1 MNLDEAVVIEK
12 FSSRME
18 ADIAA
23 GLLESEGI
31 ETLVLADDAG
41 GTYPMLQFIRG
52 VRLMVAAED
61 EAQARQILKAME
73 TGEVSESEWQSGAE
87 ATIIPFHKKTLEQSM
102 DIPQV
107 IQQMAQ
113 EAKIAARKLGALS
126 RGVKDKV
133 ILRVAEL
140 LNEQKTRIQEEN
152 RRDVAAAQEQGMPA
166 AFIDRLT
173 LSDKVM
179 ASMIKGLQEVAAL
192 PDPVGAVTGMW
203 VRPNGLR
210 VGRQR
215 IPLGVIGFIYES
227 RPNVTV
233 DAAALCFKSGNAVIL
248 KVIGFIYE
256 SRPNVT
262 VDAAALC
269 FKSGNAVILK
279 GGKEALHSNLAL
291 AALMQEAL
299 AEAQVPAAA
308 VQVIPSVAREAT
320 LELLKQDEL
329 VDLIIPRGGE
339 GLIRFVAEHSRIPV
353 LKHYKGV
360 CHIFVDEG
368 AELDLAETV
377 CFNAKVQRPGVCNAM
392 ETLLVHEAAA
402 REFIPRMFKRFREA
416 GVELRG
422 CPRTREI
429 DPETVPAQEDDWG
442 AEFLDLILAVKIVPD
457 LDAALA
463 HIAQYGSNHTEAI
476 ITRDYDRSQRFLKEV
491 DSSVVL
497 VNASTRFNDGG
508 ELGLGAEIGINTSK
522 LHAFGPMGLEELTT
536 TKFIVYGNGQIR
548 T

>member
-1 MNLDEAVVIEK
+1 MNIPE
-12 FSSRME
+12 
-18 ADIAA
+18 
-23 GLLESEGI
+23 
-31 ETLVLADDAG
+31 LVQH
-41 GTYPMLQFIRG
+41 M
-52 VRLMVAAED
+52 
-61 EAQARQILKAME
+61 AR
-73 TGEVSESEWQSGAE
+73 
-87 ATIIPFHKKTLEQSM
+87 
-102 DIPQV
+102 
-107 IQQMAQ
+107 
-113 EAKIAARKLGALS
+113 EAKGAARHLGTLS
-126 RGVKDKV
+126 REVKDRI

-140 LNEQKTRIQEEN
+140 LKERQAQIQAAN
-152 RRDVAAAQEQGMPA
+152 RLDVEAAQAQGQAA

-173 LSDKVM
+173 LSDKVI
-179 ASMIKGLQEVAAL
+179 ASMIKGLKEVAVL
-192 PDPVGAVTGMW
+192 PDPVGAVIGMW
-203 VRPNGLR
+203 VRPNGLK

-233 DAAALCFKSGNAVIL
+233 DAAALCLKSGN
-248 KVIGFIYE
+248 
-256 SRPNVT
+256 T
-262 VDAAALC
+262 
-269 FKSGNAVILK
+269 VILK
-279 GGKEALHSNLAL
+279 GGKEALNSNLAL
-291 AALMQEAL
+291 AQLMQDAL
-299 AEAQVPAAA
+299 AEAGVPQAA

-320 LELLKQDEL
+320 LELLKQDDL

-360 CHIFVDEG
+360 CHIFVDESADLDM
-368 AELDLAETV
+368 AEEV

-392 ETLLVHEAAA
+392 ETMLVHETAAPG
-402 REFIPRMFKRFREA
+402 FLPRMDARFRQA
-416 GVELRG
+416 QVELRG

-429 DPETVPAQEDDWG
+429 DPLVIPAREEDWG
-442 AEFLDLILAVKIVPD
+442 AEFLDLILAVKVVPD
-457 LDAALA
+457 LNAALA
-463 HIAQYGSNHTEAI
+463 HIARYSSNHTEAI
-476 ITRDYDRSQRFLKEV
+476 ITRDYARAQRFLQEA

>member
-1 MNLDEAVVIEK
+1 MTIPETICQMA
-12 FSSRME
+12 
-18 ADIAA
+18 
-23 GLLESEGI
+23 LE
-31 ETLVLADDAG
+31 
-41 GTYPMLQFIRG
+41 
-52 VRLMVAAED
+52 
-61 EAQARQILKAME
+61 ARQ
-73 TGEVSESEWQSGAE
+73 
-87 ATIIPFHKKTLEQSM
+87 
-102 DIPQV
+102 
-107 IQQMAQ
+107 
-113 EAKIAARKLGALS
+113 AARKLGTLS
-126 RGVKDKV
+126 SGVKNQV
-133 ILRVAEL
+133 ILRVAAL
-140 LNEQKTRIQEEN
+140 LKERQAQIQAEN
-152 RRDVAAAQEQGMPA
+152 KKDVDVAQSQGHPA

-179 ASMIKGLQEVAAL
+179 AAMVQGLKEVAAL

-203 VRPNGLR
+203 VRPNGLL
-210 VGRQR
+210 VGRRR

-233 DAAALCFKSGNAVIL
+233 DAAALCL
-248 KVIGFIYE
+248 
-256 SRPNVT
+256 
-262 VDAAALC
+262 
-269 FKSGNAVILK
+269 KSGNAVILK
-279 GGKEALHSNLAL
+279 GGKEALNSNLAL
-291 AALMQEAL
+291 AQIMQEAL
-299 AEAQVPAAA
+299 TEAKVPAAA
-308 VQVIPSVAREAT
+308 IQVIPAVARQAT

-368 AELDLAETV
+368 ADLDLAQTV

-402 REFIPRMFKRFREA
+402 PVFLSGMLARFRQA
-416 GVELRG
+416 KVELRG
-422 CPRTREI
+422 CPRTVKL
-429 DPETVPAQEDDWG
+429 DPQVIPAKPEDWG
-442 AEFLDLILAVKIVPD
+442 YEFLDLILAVKVVSD
-457 LDAALA
+457 LDAALE
-463 HIAQYGSNHTEAI
+463 HIARYGSNHTEAI
-476 ITRDYDRSQRFLKEV
+476 ITRDYDRAQRFLKEV

-536 TKFIVYGNGQIR
+536 TKFIVYGSGQIR